1 LIENN
6 LLSIFIPTFN
16 RGHLIGETLDSFIEQ
31 ISEYR
36 IPIVIS
42 DNCSTDDTFQ
52 VVERYKQKY
61 PYIKYSKNAE
71 NLGFDG
77 NVVKMAELVDT
88 KYCWLFGD
96 DDIIKKDAITKV
108 LNILKNDF
116 DLIVANTSLSSIDLS
131 VQFSYRHL
139 AIDEDRLY
147 DGNDTNKA
155 FVDLVS
161 YTSFIGGLIVKKELW
176 KSVDY
181 SKYMKT
187 GFVHV
192 GIAFEYLIN
201 NRNVYYISDP
211 LTNIRLGNSGW
222 STNSFEVLYVL
233 WDKAIKE
240 LPNYSDDIK
249 RKVYA
254 NYREFS
260 YLTYFVERAKG
271 TFRYDQYNK
280 FIKND
285 LIISKVKKIF
295 LFLLLLFPVSILKY
309 FWMFYLSYKKPYSYE
324 YQVYLLKTSQLKKI
338 EYL

>member
-1 LIENN
+1 MIENN

-181 SKYMKT
+181 SKYM
-187 GFVHV
+187 
-192 GIAFEYLIN
+192 
-201 NRNVYYISDP
+201 
-211 LTNIRLGNSGW
+211 
-222 STNSFEVLYVL
+222 
-233 WDKAIKE
+233 
-240 LPNYSDDIK
+240 
-249 RKVYA
+249 
-254 NYREFS
+254 
-260 YLTYFVERAKG
+260 
-271 TFRYDQYNK
+271 
-280 FIKND
+280 
-285 LIISKVKKIF
+285 
-295 LFLLLLFPVSILKY
+295 
-309 FWMFYLSYKKPYSYE
+309 
-324 YQVYLLKTSQLKKI
+324 
-338 EYL
+338 